1 MRTCT
6 HTQASS
12 IGKAHT
18 HAHTHTHTHAHTQA
32 PFVGKAPVPDGWQ
45 PMFGVDDD
53 RKFRGGFVSPFSA
66 NIGVM
71 LYKKRHAN
79 DTG

>member
-1 MRTCT
+1 
-6 HTQASS
+6 
-12 IGKAHT
+12 
-18 HAHTHTHTHAHTQA
+18 
-32 PFVGKAPVPDGWQ
+32 
-45 PMFGVDDD
+45 MFGVDDD